1 MDDTAKWAWLGDH
14 LAVDF
19 ANTTIDFERVDLIT
33 TVADFR
39 SWMDAEPAS
48 LPDVEDGEIDM
59 DVVRAQRDATGRLL
73 RRAALHRPL
82 PAPDVALINARVVGG
97 GVARLLTGEAGAS
110 RLSAEGGFS
119 SLLGVLAGATV
130 DLLAREDLAAVAV
143 CEAPGCGQLFHRSR
157 RNQRWCSP
165 GCGNRARVDRHRHRN
180 PASKARLHDGLPAV
194 IPTIG
199 RL

>member
-1 MDDTAKWAWLGDH
+1 MDETARWAWLGDH
-14 LAVDF
+14 LAIDF
-19 ANTTIDFERVDLIT
+19 ANTTVDFERVELIG

-39 SWMDAEPAS
+39 SWMDAEPVA
-48 LPDVEDGEIDM
+48 LPDVEDGEIDV
-59 DVVRAQRDATGRLL
+59 DAVRAQRDATGRLL
-73 RRAALHRPL
+73 RAAALRRPL
-82 PAPDVALINARVVGG
+82 PAADVALINARVVEG
-97 GVARLLTGEAGAS
+97 GVVSLLTGEAGAS
-110 RLSAEGGFS
+110 RLSAEGGLS

-180 PASKARLHDGLPAV
+180 PSSKAGLSAGLPSV
-194 IPTIG
+194 IPTIE
-199 RL
+199 RS